1 MGIFAL
7 LLSTPGGRIG
17 VMHRCYIGIL
27 LPLPQLRHNIHMC
40 THMWLDKK
48 KRAAWGCCAGC
59 YIDMSDWTLP
69 QHPEK
74 GPKLAK
80 SFLEL
85 MLQAFDPA
93 LYAANT

>member
-27 LPLPQLRHNIHMC
+27 LSLPHLRHNMHMC
-40 THMWLDKK
+40 VHVRLDQK

-59 YIDMSDWTLP
+59 YIDVSDWTLP

-80 SFLEL
+80 LCFEL

-93 LYAANT
+93 LHAANT